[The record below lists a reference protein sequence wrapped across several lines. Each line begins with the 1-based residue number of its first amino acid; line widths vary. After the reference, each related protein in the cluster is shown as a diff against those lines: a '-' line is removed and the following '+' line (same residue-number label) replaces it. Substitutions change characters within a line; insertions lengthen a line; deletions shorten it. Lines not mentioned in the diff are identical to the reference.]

1 MLQLAT
7 CEELVRP
14 LRLAVARRE
23 EEPLMLRSNI
33 VVVLMLLVAWSSFAG
48 NTAAANGPQD
58 RTPPKADANT
68 IYRAGVTPDR
78 IILTWNGDPATS
90 VAVTWRTSVA
100 TLKGK
105 AEFLPAPHGPIK
117 SSSATTAKASS
128 QALLTDTGAA
138 IYHTASLKKLKP
150 GTKYVYR
157 VGDGVNWSEWFH
169 YTTPPKKPKP
179 FSFIYFG
186 DAQTELKSQWS
197 RVIREAYSDAP
208 KASFMIHAGDLVDS
222 SEADTQW
229 GQWHAAGGWLN
240 GMIPSIATPGNH
252 EQKTR
257 DGISR
262 VSHHWRPQFA
272 FPTNGPAGLEE
283 TCYTMVY
290 QNLRIISLNSN
301 RLIKE
306 QAIWLDKIL
315 SRNKA
320 KWVVCTF
327 HHPMFSTD
335 VARDNVSQ
343 RKAWKPVFDKHRVDL
358 VLQGHDHTYARTGL
372 KTPPPE
378 WTKLANL
385 ATGANATDPNSG
397 TVYVVS
403 VSGPKMYNMRAYD
416 FFKRQREKTQLYQVV
431 HIDGDKLSYEA
442 RTAAGELHDAFS
454 LEKQDGQIN
463 KLVEQRPED
472 K

>member
-1 MLQLAT
+1 M
-7 CEELVRP
+7 VR
-14 LRLAVARRE
+14 LTAVVI
-23 EEPLMLRSNI
+23 P
-33 VVVLMLLVAWSSFAG
+33 MLLLSALSPIVCAAPAN
-48 NTAAANGPQD
+48 NTQD
-58 RTPPKADANT
+58 RVPPKMDARQF
-68 IYRAGVTPDR
+68 YRAGLTPDR
-78 IILTWNGDPATS
+78 IILTWNGDPASS
-90 VAVTWRTSVA
+90 VAVTWRTSAA
-100 TLKGK
+100 TIKGK
-105 AEFLPAPHGPIK
+105 AEFLPAPDGPIK
-117 SSSATTAKASS
+117 SNDAKTVKASS
-128 QALLTDTGAA
+128 QALLTDTGTA
-138 IYHTASLKKLKP
+138 IYHTAALQNLKP
-150 GTKYVYR
+150 ATKYAYR

-197 RVIREAYSDAP
+197 RVIREAQLDAP
-208 KASFMIHAGDLVDS
+208 AAKFMIHAGDLVDS

-229 GQWHAAGGWLN
+229 GQWHGAGGWLN
-240 GMIPSIATPGNH
+240 GMIPTIATPGNH
-252 EQKTR
+252 EQKTK

-272 FPTNGPAGLEE
+272 FPTNGPPGLEE

-306 QAIWLDKIL
+306 QARWLDKIL
-315 SRNKA
+315 SKNKA

-335 VARDNVSQ
+335 IARDNVSQ
-343 RKAWKPVFDKHRVDL
+343 RKAWKPIFDKYHVDL

-385 ATGANATDPNSG
+385 ATGTNATDPNSG

-416 FFKRQREKTQLYQVV
+416 FFKRQRAKTQLYQVI
-431 HIDGDKLSYEA
+431 HIDGDKLNYEA
-442 RTAAGELHDAFS
+442 RTAVGKLHDAFS
-454 LEKQDGQIN
+454 LEKQDGKIN
-463 KLVEQRPED
+463 KLVEHLPED
-472 K
+472 E